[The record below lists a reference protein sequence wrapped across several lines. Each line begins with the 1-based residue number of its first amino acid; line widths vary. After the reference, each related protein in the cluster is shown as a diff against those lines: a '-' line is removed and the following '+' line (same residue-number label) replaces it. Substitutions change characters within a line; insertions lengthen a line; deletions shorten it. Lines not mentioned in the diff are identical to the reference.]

1 MEPGFH
7 KPGNLM
13 GKRTV
18 LIEREE
24 LQWSR
29 AFISPETQVRA
40 FLAKQLGRASMEPGF
55 HKPGNPRNILPL
67 CAFKPLRFNGAG
79 LS

>member
-7 KPGNLM
+7 KPGNSGGSGNKSDVNVM
-13 GKRTV
+13 
-18 LIEREE
+18 

-29 AFISPETQVRA
+29 AFISPETRID
-40 FLAKQLGRASMEPGF
+40 AKLNSFCHRS
-55 HKPGNPRNILPL
+55 
-67 CAFKPLRFNGAG
+67 FNGAG